1 MKLREITVVAAACC
15 CLGASAGAIET
26 QELRSLCEGSSDQ
39 SEMSAPQQIAICTA
53 NMRLA
58 LTEEPRR
65 FFDADSA
72 AIFSDFLGRHPELME
87 PGTSTGEAVAAMFK
101 EFEARAAKR
110 SILQSID
117 WKQALGMGIL
127 GAGAALLFSLALLV
141 PRWLWIGMR
150 SDIRRRR
157 ERKRA

>member
-15 CLGASAGAIET
+15 CLGAAAGAVET
-26 QELRSLCEGSSDQ
+26 RELRSLCEGSSDQ
-39 SEMSAPQQIAICTA
+39 SEMSSPQQIAVCA
-53 NMRLA
+53 MLMRQA
-58 LTEEPRR
+58 LDDEPPL

-72 AIFSDFLGRHPELME
+72 ALFSDFLGRHPELLE
-87 PGTSTGEAVAAMFK
+87 PGTSTAEAVAAMFK
-101 EFEARAAKR
+101 ELEARASKS
-110 SILQSID
+110 SIFSSID
-117 WKQALGMGIL
+117 WRQALGMGIL
-127 GAGAALLFSLALLV
+127 GGGVALIFSLALLV